1 MKMSIAVRV
10 KITLAALVLSA
21 GIAEADPIVFSLL
34 PPDGAISGE
43 PGSTIGWGYRIANPT
58 TFWLEVFGLNADPF
72 VHATADAGPFD
83 FPILPPSTTFSVP
96 YNPAAD
102 ALAGLFQM
110 TWDLT
115 APVGFTNS
123 GMFTLSASFYDG
135 DPLEGG
141 NFLEFAPD
149 QFAVYTAT
157 VAAPVPEP
165 GTLALA
171 ATGLA
176 LTGFVRRRRRGRQSV
191 RIPPT
196 D

>member
-1 MKMSIAVRV
+1 MKRSIAVRV

-21 GIAEADPIVFSLL
+21 GMAEADPIVFSLL

-58 TFWLEVFGLNADPF
+58 TLWLEVFDLNADPF

-83 FPILPPSTTFSVP
+83 FPILPPSTTFSCRE
-96 YNPAAD
+96 NLAAD
-102 ALAGLFQM
+102 SLAGLFQM

-123 GMFTLSASFYDG
+123 GVFTLSANFWDG
-135 DPLEGG
+135 DPLAGG
-141 NFLEFAPD
+141 NLQSAPD
-149 QFAVYTAT
+149 QFAAYTAT
-157 VAAPVPEP
+157 VTPVPEP
-165 GTLALA
+165 GTLVLA

-176 LTGFVRRRRRGRQSV
+176 LTGFMRRRRRGRQSV
-191 RIPPT
+191 RISPIDVP
-196 D
+196 